1 LNAALGYVQEER
13 AEQAVAALRAMTEP
27 TASVVRGGRTMLV
40 PARELVRGDLLL
52 LEAGDAVAADGRL
65 VREVALHTGEGAL
78 TGESEPVAKRL
89 EPVEEDAPLGDRT
102 DMVYRGTVVSFGRG
116 AAVVTAT
123 GMATELGKIAGMLET
138 VEEPET
144 PLQREIARVARVIGI
159 AVVAVAIVV
168 IGSLLAASEVQGA
181 AGLIEV
187 MLIGVSLAVAAVPEG
202 LATIL
207 TVILAL
213 GVQRMARRHAI
224 IRRLSAVET
233 LGSAT
238 VICSD
243 KTGTLTR
250 NEMTVREAVAASGSA
265 LLGGTGFQPAGEVT
279 DPGGAPIPDSWAAQD
294 IRRLLRAAA
303 LASNATLEERDG
315 VWHVRGDPTEGA
327 LVSAAGKVGEAPGEA
342 GARLPRIGEVPFSS
356 ERRRMSTV
364 HEDIDKPGY
373 VRVFTKGAPDELLAR
388 CSYERRGDEVVPLT
402 PARQMEILAV
412 VEDLAARAMRTLAVG
427 ERRIGADVYG
437 GADEHLEQ
445 DLSFLGVIGI
455 IDPPRDEAAVAVAA
469 AQGAGVRVIM
479 ITGDHPITARA
490 IANEVGIRAE
500 DGAVAA
506 GADLERMGEEALDAT
521 VEHVS
526 VYARVSPE
534 HKLRIV
540 QALQRTGE
548 VVAMTGDGVNDAPAL
563 KTADIGVAM
572 GIAGTDV
579 SKEASDMVL
588 TDDDFATIV
597 AAIEEGRSIFSNIRK
612 FIRYLL
618 SSNTGEVMTMFFG
631 IMFAGLLG
639 LTGGSDG
646 IVTPLLATQILWINL
661 LTDAAPALAVG
672 VDPPDAERMHRPPR
686 GREERVVDRPMWVS
700 IAVNG
705 FAMAAST
712 LFVLDLELPGGLV
725 DGATSERVARTMAFT
740 VLVLAQLVNVFNSR
754 SDHRSAFRGL
764 FSNPWLWGAVA
775 LSALLQVAVV
785 YVPLLN
791 RAFDTEP
798 LTAAQWGIAMA
809 AASVVLWVSEARKL
823 MSWALAR

>member
-1 LNAALGYVQEER
+1 
-13 AEQAVAALRAMTEP
+13 
-27 TASVVRGGRTMLV
+27 
-40 PARELVRGDLLL
+40 
-52 LEAGDAVAADGRL
+52 
-65 VREVALHTGEGAL
+65 
-78 TGESEPVAKRL
+78 
-89 EPVEEDAPLGDRT
+89 
-102 DMVYRGTVVSFGRG
+102 
-116 AAVVTAT
+116 
-123 GMATELGKIAGMLET
+123 
-138 VEEPET
+138 
-144 PLQREIARVARVIGI
+144 
-159 AVVAVAIVV
+159 
-168 IGSLLAASEVQGA
+168 
-181 AGLIEV
+181 
-187 MLIGVSLAVAAVPEG
+187 
-202 LATIL
+202 
-207 TVILAL
+207 
-213 GVQRMARRHAI
+213 
-224 IRRLSAVET
+224 
-233 LGSAT
+233 
-238 VICSD
+238 
-243 KTGTLTR
+243 
-250 NEMTVREAVAASGSA
+250 
-265 LLGGTGFQPAGEVT
+265 
-279 DPGGAPIPDSWAAQD
+279 
-294 IRRLLRAAA
+294 
-303 LASNATLEERDG
+303 
-315 VWHVRGDPTEGA
+315 
-327 LVSAAGKVGEAPGEA
+327 
-342 GARLPRIGEVPFSS
+342 
-356 ERRRMSTV
+356 
-364 HEDIDKPGY
+364 
-373 VRVFTKGAPDELLAR
+373 
-388 CSYERRGDEVVPLT
+388 
-402 PARQMEILAV
+402 
-412 VEDLAARAMRTLAVG
+412 
-427 ERRIGADVYG
+427 
-437 GADEHLEQ
+437 
-445 DLSFLGVIGI
+445 
-455 IDPPRDEAAVAVAA
+455 
-469 AQGAGVRVIM
+469 
-479 ITGDHPITARA
+479 
-490 IANEVGIRAE
+490 
-500 DGAVAA
+500 
-506 GADLERMGEEALDAT
+506 
-521 VEHVS
+521 
-526 VYARVSPE
+526 
-534 HKLRIV
+534 
-540 QALQRTGE
+540 
-548 VVAMTGDGVNDAPAL
+548 MTGDGVNDAPAL

-823 MSWALAR
+823 VSWVLAR